1 MNNEKI
7 LKFKIALLEYKNEI
21 LNNELENLKKKNH
34 FLLFRATIAPDAEYI
49 LDNPDNK
56 DRFHIDIITICMKEM
71 QKQSHYDISE
81 YLNILRE
88 LDILNYFDD
97 LVFDNK

>member
-7 LKFKIALLEYKNEI
+7 LKLKLALLEYQNEI
-21 LNNELENLKKKNH
+21 LNNELDELKKKNH
-34 FLLFRATIAPDAEYI
+34 FLLFKATIAPDAEYI
-49 LDNPDNK
+49 LDNPNDK
-56 DRFHIDIITICMKEM
+56 DRFHIDIITICIKEM
-71 QKQSHYDISE
+71 QKQSHYNISE

-97 LVFDNK
+97 SVFGNK

>member
-7 LKFKIALLEYKNEI
+7 LNFKLALSEYYNEI
-21 LNNELENLKKKNH
+21 LNNELKELKKKNH
-34 FLLFRATIAPDAEYI
+34 FLLFKATIAPDAEYI
-49 LDNPDNK
+49 LDNPNDK

-71 QKQSHYDISE
+71 QKQTHYDISE

-88 LDILNYFDD
+88 LDIMNYFDD